1 MTVKDYILKK
11 CSWFYKFKN
20 IFHKHV
26 GINLPLIIESRQPLK
41 CDGAVIDENDLKDY
55 DLDFDQDLED
65 FYQMAIHKTKRE
77 EDISV
82 FFANLFDLGSCFNL
96 NLHFALSQIA

>member
-20 IFHKHV
+20 IFHKYA
-26 GINLPLIIESRQPLK
+26 GINLLLIIESRQLLK
-41 CDGAVIDENDLKDY
+41 HDGTAINKNNLKGY

-65 FYQMAIHKTKRE
+65 FYQMTIHKIKRK

-82 FFANLFDLGSCFNL
+82 SFANLFNLGSCFNL
-96 NLHFALSQIA
+96 NLYSALS